1 MLIDKIIANRQEILL
16 IDKNIA
22 IRQEILLID
31 KNIAL
36 RQNIALFK
44 MFFIH
49 KKRLTLMLFWKSY
62 FF

>member
-1 MLIDKIIANRQEILL
+1 MLIDKNIATRQNIANRQEILL

-31 KNIAL
+31 KNIAV

-49 KKRLTLMLFWKSY
+49 KKRLT
-62 FF
+62 